1 VAPNVALFPT
11 RAFAKSKKL
20 ITLSLRNAW
29 WDKDLSL
36 PNLQIFDVYN
46 PDWNISP
53 HQLFHVIAHCSELKH
68 MPIEFEYK
76 ASLQP
81 ILSRTTLPKLEE
93 LQTTCEWIT
102 RAGASLKAGLALPA
116 LVKLQLYGTGDVEVL
131 AAFIRDV
138 APRLQYL
145 HLGLSPPQM
154 QESELDLL
162 PLLFAAANISE
173 LELDSVAV
181 QSSIFDEM
189 ARSPS
194 TAAPEGGDGPGAV
207 AVAGVGVGGVCLL
220 PNLTSLVVKNATLA
234 DADALLRFVASRTK
248 QDGEKKAFPRR
259 LKNVLLVGEN
269 NIGAWHEAQIRAMLE
284 GSQYSPKPDE
294 DYA

>member
-1 VAPNVALFPT
+1 MSDHVAPNVALFPT

-20 ITLSLRNAW
+20 VTLSLRNAW

-36 PNLQIFDVYN
+36 PNLTIFDVYN

-53 HQLFHVIAHCSELKH
+53 HQLFHVIAHCPELKH

-81 ILSRTTLPKLEE
+81 ILSRITLPKLEE

-102 RAGASLKAGLALPA
+102 RAGPSLKAGLVLPA
-116 LVKLQLYGTGDVEVL
+116 LVKLQLYGTGDVDVL
-131 AAFIRDV
+131 ASFIRDV

-145 HLGLSPPQM
+145 HLGLSPPQS
-154 QESELDLL
+154 QESELNLL
-162 PLLFAAANISE
+162 PLLHAAANISE

-189 ARSPS
+189 ARSS
-194 TAAPEGGDGPGAV
+194 AAPESGE
-207 AVAGVGVGGVCLL
+207 GVCLL
-220 PNLTSLVVKNATLA
+220 PNLTSLIVKNATLA

-248 QDGEKKAFPRR
+248 QEGEKKAFPRR

-269 NIGAWHEAQIRAMLE
+269 NIGAWHEAQIISMLE
-284 GSQYSPKPDE
+284 GSPQSSPKPE
-294 DYA
+294 EYA